1 MHRRSSR
8 PPRCTCDRESSM
20 PRRRRARRRLRSRSW
35 RDGRPSP
42 GRGRPAARRAWSP
55 ARHRSSWNA
64 KSLAGNGLARLR
76 RELLDARQDI
86 AAEPLDGLG
95 VDGRGERGNE
105 LSYAD
110 SRVAR
115 DEVDDLR
122 GCADEGIGRG
132 RHPMR
137 PCDSLEHALRF
148 GAVLPYDDSLA
159 GDRLDLARV
168 TADVLAVLPQHRELL
183 RNLLGGAPS
192 VPHVGVARS
201 RAQRALLASATD
213 QYGQPLL
220 DRAHQDFGILEVV
233 ELAVERDPLSVHEL
247 ANDLRRLGKT
257 IGPFAWRA
265 EIDSIRV
272 VLESIPG
279 GADSEDRASPGDVV
293 ECRGHVREN
302 GRVPVRDSSDEAADA
317 GILRDRGVRGLQ
329 LPALEVRPVEIAVDR
344 IEVVPHP
351 ERIEPESVRKQR
363 VIAQGFPRR
372 VLWPE
377 VDAEM
382 DGHGHPVSTLS
393 PCPASLEASS
403 HFSSSSPR
411 SHCCGRSSSYWA
423 AIQARPGRPPF
434 GGPSRAI

>member
-1 MHRRSSR
+1 
-8 PPRCTCDRESSM
+8 
-20 PRRRRARRRLRSRSW
+20 
-35 RDGRPSP
+35 
-42 GRGRPAARRAWSP
+42 
-55 ARHRSSWNA
+55 
-64 KSLAGNGLARLR
+64 
-76 RELLDARQDI
+76 
-86 AAEPLDGLG
+86 
-95 VDGRGERGNE
+95 
-105 LSYAD
+105 
-110 SRVAR
+110 
-115 DEVDDLR
+115 
-122 GCADEGIGRG
+122 
-132 RHPMR
+132 MR

-148 GAVLPYDDSLA
+148 GAVLPYDDPLA

-213 QYGQPLL
+213 QYRQPLL
-220 DRAHQDFGILEVV
+220 DRAHQDFGILEVI
-233 ELAVERDPLSVHEL
+233 ELAVERDPLAVHEL
-247 ANDLRRLGKT
+247 ANDLRRLRKT
-257 IGPFAWRA
+257 IGAFAWRA
-265 EIDSIRV
+265 EIDSVRV

-279 GADSEDRASPGDVV
+279 GADPEDRASARDVV
-293 ECRGHVREN
+293 ERRGHVREHR
-302 GRVPVRDSSDEAADA
+302 GMAVRDARDETPDA
-317 GILRDRGVRGLQ
+317 YVLRDCGVRRLQ

-344 IEVVPHP
+344 IEVVPYP
-351 ERIEPESVRKQR
+351 KRIEPEPIREQR

-393 PCPASLEASS
+393 PCSAPLEASS

-411 SHCCGRSSSYWA
+411 SRCSGRSSSYWA

-434 GGPSRAI
+434 SGPSRAI